1 MKKLVTFMSVIA
13 FVALLETPGFATVI
27 SSDAGP
33 YDKEVDIRDA
43 TDPADPR
50 QERSLLPT
58 CQAFVGSQVE
68 ILFNKYIGE
77 VSVVIVNQMGTVIN
91 SAACNSEFEFSTYL
105 QKPVGSGVYFIYILG
120 STGYQGIGE
129 FTIE

>member
-1 MKKLVTFMSVIA
+1 MKKLVTLMSVIA
-13 FVALLETPGFATVI
+13 FFAFLDNPVFAAA
-27 SSDAGP
+27 SSKAGP
-33 YDKEVDIRDA
+33 YDEEVAIRDA

-50 QERSLLPT
+50 QERSLLPS
-58 CQAFVGSQVE
+58 CQAYVGNQVE

-77 VSVVIVNQMGTVIN
+77 VSVAIVNKMGTIIS
-91 SAACNSEFEFSTYL
+91 SATCNSEFEYSVYL

-120 STGYQGIGE
+120 STGYQGTGE